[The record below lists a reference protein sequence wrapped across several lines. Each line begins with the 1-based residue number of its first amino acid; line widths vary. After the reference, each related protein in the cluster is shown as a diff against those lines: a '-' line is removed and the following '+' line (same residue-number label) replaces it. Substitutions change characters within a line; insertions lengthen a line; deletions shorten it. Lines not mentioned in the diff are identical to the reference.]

1 MNNPEK
7 ATDLNDPTLK
17 KVNEIINKAKTS
29 SLPNE
34 KNLSDLLEQ
43 IFANE
48 EKKNQY
54 AFPNFNEKRN
64 KAHFILIN
72 KFIIMLD
79 KIFNYPE
86 NKRKCLYLADIETI
100 EENKEQINEVKTSIM
115 KIDMDLYEL
124 KKLGKLYELY
134 KASAVIF
141 SKNDKNTIND
151 LIDQAILHIG
161 FISKKHIIINYIAFC
176 IIKNVF
182 LKNKE
187 KKEIL
192 FKDCQIDD
200 KNKICIN
207 LLVDL
212 FSNKIKDTLN
222 VILSYII
229 LRFESFKDT
238 IKEYDLNMIQKA
250 AENSILKIKSLYP
263 SNYIISIEKIV
274 VVFIDEYES
283 LLLLK
288 KDSQQIGQELQLFN
302 INEMKDSKIIEDGKK
317 EEESKNNNTIDDNSE
332 SKNIEDNLN
341 KKNLNENKI
350 LDKRVNINDLN
361 IILDK
366 IKMDEASKLELR
378 NLFESL
384 NNRMNAL
391 EGESK
396 ENSQKLEGEINRLNG
411 EVNQLNGEVNQ
422 LNGEVNQLKSQNKEI
437 INILGKIQC
446 REQGKAFLNNFYYY
460 LTDKEK
466 SDIKYYKS
474 QQYDYYKEKAKI
486 IKAALDKKF
495 SSFIENEKYK
505 LVINLIDVVAKSLT
519 KGNNNAHSLVVDLY
533 QNDIDTYNKEKK
545 MFSVEVPQIFCFL
558 KGINF
563 EYNFHEA
570 FLFLKEYFDKGLDS
584 KNWREPDFMTKYL
597 TN

>member
-1 MNNPEK
+1 
-7 ATDLNDPTLK
+7 
-17 KVNEIINKAKTS
+17 
-29 SLPNE
+29 
-34 KNLSDLLEQ
+34 
-43 IFANE
+43 
-48 EKKNQY
+48 
-54 AFPNFNEKRN
+54 
-64 KAHFILIN
+64 
-72 KFIIMLD
+72 
-79 KIFNYPE
+79 
-86 NKRKCLYLADIETI
+86 
-100 EENKEQINEVKTSIM
+100 
-115 KIDMDLYEL
+115 
-124 KKLGKLYELY
+124 
-134 KASAVIF
+134 
-141 SKNDKNTIND
+141 
-151 LIDQAILHIG
+151 
-161 FISKKHIIINYIAFC
+161 
-176 IIKNVF
+176 
-182 LKNKE
+182 
-187 KKEIL
+187 
-192 FKDCQIDD
+192 
-200 KNKICIN
+200 
-207 LLVDL
+207 
-212 FSNKIKDTLN
+212 
-222 VILSYII
+222 
-229 LRFESFKDT
+229 
-238 IKEYDLNMIQKA
+238 
-250 AENSILKIKSLYP
+250 
-263 SNYIISIEKIV
+263 
-274 VVFIDEYES
+274 
-283 LLLLK
+283 
-288 KDSQQIGQELQLFN
+288 
-302 INEMKDSKIIEDGKK
+302 MKDSKIIEDGKK

-396 ENSQKLEGEINRLNG
+396 ENSQKSQKLEGEINR
-411 EVNQLNGEVNQ
+411 

-466 SDIKYYKS
+466 SDIKHYKS

-486 IKAALDKKF
+486 IKDALDKKF
-495 SSFIENEKYK
+495 SSFKENEKYK
-505 LVINLIDVVAKSLT
+505 LVINLIDVVAESLT
-519 KGNNNAHSLVVDLY
+519 KGNDNAHSLVVDLY